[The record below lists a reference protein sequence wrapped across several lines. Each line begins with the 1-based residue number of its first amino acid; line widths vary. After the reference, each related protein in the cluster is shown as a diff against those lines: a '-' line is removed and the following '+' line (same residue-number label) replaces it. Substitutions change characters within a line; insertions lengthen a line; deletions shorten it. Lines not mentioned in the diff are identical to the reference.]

1 MAEVYKVLGQNAPA
15 SVTLVALYAVPA
27 LTKAVISTIIV
38 CNRGATSTVFRVSI
52 RIAAEGDST
61 KQYIYYDVPIPP
73 YDTFASTIGITLN
86 SLDEIWVYAG
96 NSNLSFSIFGTEITL

>member
-1 MAEVYKVLGQNAPA
+1 MAEVYKVLGQVTPAP
-15 SVTLVALYAVPA
+15 VTSAALYSVPA

-38 CNRGATSTVFRVSI
+38 CNRAASATTFRVSI
-52 RIAAEGDST
+52 RVSGEADNV

-73 YDTFASTIGITLN
+73 NDTFASTIGITLN

-96 NSNLSFSIFGTEITL
+96 NSNLSFSIFGTEIT